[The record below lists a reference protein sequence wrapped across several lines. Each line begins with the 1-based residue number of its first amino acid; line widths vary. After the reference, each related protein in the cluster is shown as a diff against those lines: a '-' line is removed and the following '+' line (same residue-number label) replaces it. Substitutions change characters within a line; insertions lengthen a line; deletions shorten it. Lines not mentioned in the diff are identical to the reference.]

1 MNTDIFC
8 EDLHEP
14 TMKSTSGDSTSGID
28 LGRMSESDAEQPA
41 QNQSPS
47 PGGAPGFH
55 GSQIPGGVSKSELRQ
70 QDRVWDSNEHCL
82 ELDGVR
88 GIAILTVTLYRFCKE
103 LDPSASP
110 VLDWIKDASVVGSR
124 GVDLFFVLSGFLIT
138 GILLKTKSS
147 QGYFRN
153 FMVRR
158 ALRIFPLYFG
168 ALALCLWV
176 LPACLGTS
184 VFDVPRNEQ
193 GYLWTYLSNV
203 RMSWENAWCFGPL
216 DHFWSLAVEEHF
228 YLVWPLVV
236 FCLTPKALLRLS
248 IGLVISVGLARAAVS
263 LRPEWS
269 VAVDVLTLFRCDAL
283 ALGAIAAI
291 LMHTLR
297 GDDQIARVRRAA
309 VLALPIVLS
318 GAVGLTLLGKRFLT
332 IPHTVIPMA
341 CAVALLVLVT
351 GPKVGRVSR
360 IMQSSILRWFGRY
373 SYGMYVVQL
382 PLMTLL
388 PLATLNAAIAAGE
401 SSPILMGI
409 GYVLGMLGLTSAIA
423 WVSYHAMEKHF
434 LALKKYF

>member
-1 MNTDIFC
+1 M
-8 EDLHEP
+8 E
-14 TMKSTSGDSTSGID
+14 STSGINV
-28 LGRMSESDAEQPA
+28 GRVSDSEA
-41 QNQSPS
+41 QEHPENRTNSSPNEAIACGSKASNGCETSASNQ
-47 PGGAPGFH
+47 
-55 GSQIPGGVSKSELRQ
+55 QE
-70 QDRVWDSNEHCL
+70 RVWNPNEHCL

-88 GIAILTVTLYRFCKE
+88 GVAILTVTLYRFCKE

-138 GILLKTKSS
+138 GILLRTKSS

-236 FCLTPKALLRLS
+236 FCLSPKNLLRLS
-248 IGLVISVGLARAAVS
+248 IGLVIGVGLVRAAAS

-283 ALGAIAAI
+283 AFGAIAAI

-297 GDDQIARVRRAA
+297 ADDQVARVRRVS
-309 VLALPIVLS
+309 VLALPFVLLV
-318 GAVGLTLLGKRFLT
+318 AVGLTLLGKRFLT
-332 IPHTVIPMA
+332 IPHTVVPMVCGA
-341 CAVALLVLVT
+341 ALLVLVT
-351 GPKVGRVSR
+351 GPKLGLPSR
-360 IMQSSILRWFGRY
+360 IMQSSTLRWFGRY

-388 PLATLNAAIAAGE
+388 PLATVSTAIAAGQ
-401 SSPILMGI
+401 SSPIITGL
-409 GYVLGMLGLTSAIA
+409 GYVFGMLGLTSAIA
-423 WVSYHAMEKHF
+423 WVSYNAMEKHF

>member
-1 MNTDIFC
+1 MNTDTCC
-8 EDLHEP
+8 EDP
-14 TMKSTSGDSTSGID
+14 QKSTMESISGSD
-28 LGRMSESDAEQPA
+28 LGRVTDSEAQEHPEKRTTSLSNEAIAWESKASNGCEASASNQQEQ
-41 QNQSPS
+41 
-47 PGGAPGFH
+47 
-55 GSQIPGGVSKSELRQ
+55 
-70 QDRVWDSNEHCL
+70 VWNPNEHCL

-88 GIAILTVTLYRFCKE
+88 GVAILTVTLYRFCKE

-158 ALRIFPLYFG
+158 ALRIFPLYFS

-193 GYLWTYLSNV
+193 AYLWTYLSNV

-236 FCLTPKALLRLS
+236 FCLSPKALLRLS
-248 IGLVISVGLARAAVS
+248 IALVIGVGLVRAAAS
-263 LRPEWS
+263 LRPEWG

-283 ALGAIAAI
+283 AFGAIAAI

-297 GDDQIARVRRAA
+297 AADQVARIRRVS
-309 VLALPIVLS
+309 VLALPVVLLV
-318 GAVGLTLLGKRFLT
+318 AVGLTLLGKRFLT

-341 CAVALLVLVT
+341 CAAALLVLVT
-351 GPKVGRVSR
+351 GPKLGLLSR
-360 IMQSSILRWFGRY
+360 IMQSSTLRWFGRY

-388 PLATLNAAIAAGE
+388 PPATMSTVLAAGQ
-401 SSPILMGI
+401 SSPILTGL
-409 GYVLGMLGLTSAIA
+409 GYVFGMLGLTSAIA
-423 WVSYHAMEKHF
+423 WVSYNAMEKHF
-434 LALKKYF
+434 LALKKHF

>member
-1 MNTDIFC
+1 M
-8 EDLHEP
+8 E
-14 TMKSTSGDSTSGID
+14 STSGIN
-28 LGRMSESDAEQPA
+28 LGRVSDSEA
-41 QNQSPS
+41 QEHPENRTNSSPNEAIACGSKASNGCETSASNQ
-47 PGGAPGFH
+47 
-55 GSQIPGGVSKSELRQ
+55 QE
-70 QDRVWDSNEHCL
+70 RVWNPNEHCL

-88 GIAILTVTLYRFCKE
+88 GVAILTVTLYRFCKE

-236 FCLTPKALLRLS
+236 FCLSPKALLRLS
-248 IGLVISVGLARAAVS
+248 IGLVIGVGLVRAAAS

-283 ALGAIAAI
+283 AFGAIAAI

-297 GDDQIARVRRAA
+297 ADDQVARVRRVS
-309 VLALPIVLS
+309 VLALPFVLLV
-318 GAVGLTLLGKRFLT
+318 AVGLTLLGKRFLT
-332 IPHTVIPMA
+332 IPHTVVPMVCGA
-341 CAVALLVLVT
+341 ALLVLVT
-351 GPKVGRVSR
+351 GPKLGLPSR
-360 IMQSSILRWFGRY
+360 IMQSSTLRWFGRY

-388 PLATLNAAIAAGE
+388 PLATVSTAIAAGQ
-401 SSPILMGI
+401 SSPIVTGL
-409 GYVLGMLGLTSAIA
+409 GYVFGMLGLTSAIA
-423 WVSYHAMEKHF
+423 WVSYNAMEKHF

>member
-1 MNTDIFC
+1 VGRVSDSEAQEHPENRTNSSPNEAIACGSKASNGC
-8 EDLHEP
+8 E
-14 TMKSTSGDSTSGID
+14 TSAS
-28 LGRMSESDAEQPA
+28 
-41 QNQSPS
+41 NQ
-47 PGGAPGFH
+47 
-55 GSQIPGGVSKSELRQ
+55 QE
-70 QDRVWDSNEHCL
+70 RVWNPNEHCL

-88 GIAILTVTLYRFCKE
+88 GVAILTVTLYRFCKE

-158 ALRIFPLYFG
+158 ALRIFPLYFS

-236 FCLTPKALLRLS
+236 FCLSPKALLRLS
-248 IGLVISVGLARAAVS
+248 IGLVIGVGLVRAAAS

-283 ALGAIAAI
+283 AFGAIAAF
-291 LMHTLR
+291 LMHTMR
-297 GDDQIARVRRAA
+297 ADDQVARVRRVS
-309 VLALPIVLS
+309 VLALPFVLLV
-318 GAVGLTLLGKRFLT
+318 AVGLTLLGKRFLT
-332 IPHTVIPMA
+332 IPHTVVPMVCGA
-341 CAVALLVLVT
+341 ALLVLVT
-351 GPKVGRVSR
+351 GPKLGLPSR
-360 IMQSSILRWFGRY
+360 IMQSSTLRWFGRY

-388 PLATLNAAIAAGE
+388 PLATVSTAIAAGQ
-401 SSPILMGI
+401 SSPIITGL
-409 GYVLGMLGLTSAIA
+409 GYVFGMLGLTSAIA
-423 WVSYHAMEKHF
+423 WVSYNAMEKHF

>member
-1 MNTDIFC
+1 M
-8 EDLHEP
+8 E
-14 TMKSTSGDSTSGID
+14 STSGINV
-28 LGRMSESDAEQPA
+28 GRVSDSEAQEHPENRTNSSPNEAIACGSKASDGCETSAS
-41 QNQSPS
+41 NQ
-47 PGGAPGFH
+47 
-55 GSQIPGGVSKSELRQ
+55 QE
-70 QDRVWDSNEHCL
+70 RVWNPNEHCL

-88 GIAILTVTLYRFCKE
+88 GVAILTVTLYRFCKE

-236 FCLTPKALLRLS
+236 FCLSPKNLLRLS
-248 IGLVISVGLARAAVS
+248 IGLVIGVGLVRAAAS

-283 ALGAIAAI
+283 AFGAIAAI

-297 GDDQIARVRRAA
+297 ADDQVARVRRVS
-309 VLALPIVLS
+309 VLALPFVLLV
-318 GAVGLTLLGKRFLT
+318 AVGLTLLGKRFLT
-332 IPHTVIPMA
+332 IPHTVVPMVCGA
-341 CAVALLVLVT
+341 ALLVLVT
-351 GPKVGRVSR
+351 GPKLGLPSR
-360 IMQSSILRWFGRY
+360 IMQSSTLRWFGRY

-388 PLATLNAAIAAGE
+388 PLATVSTAIAAGQ
-401 SSPILMGI
+401 SSPIITGL
-409 GYVLGMLGLTSAIA
+409 GYVFGMLGLTSAIA
-423 WVSYHAMEKHF
+423 WVSYNAMEKHF

>member
-1 MNTDIFC
+1 MGRVSDSEAQEHPENRTNSSPNEAIACGSKASNGC
-8 EDLHEP
+8 E
-14 TMKSTSGDSTSGID
+14 TSAS
-28 LGRMSESDAEQPA
+28 
-41 QNQSPS
+41 NQ
-47 PGGAPGFH
+47 
-55 GSQIPGGVSKSELRQ
+55 QE
-70 QDRVWDSNEHCL
+70 RVWNPNEHCL

-88 GIAILTVTLYRFCKE
+88 GVAILTVTLYRFCKE

-138 GILLKTKSS
+138 GILLRTKSS

-236 FCLTPKALLRLS
+236 FCLSPKNLLRLS
-248 IGLVISVGLARAAVS
+248 IGLVIGVGLVRAAAS

-283 ALGAIAAI
+283 AFGAIAAI

-297 GDDQIARVRRAA
+297 ADDQVARVRRVS
-309 VLALPIVLS
+309 VLALPFVLLV
-318 GAVGLTLLGKRFLT
+318 AVGLTLLGKRFLT
-332 IPHTVIPMA
+332 IPHTVVPMVCGA
-341 CAVALLVLVT
+341 ALLVLVT
-351 GPKVGRVSR
+351 GPKLGLPSR
-360 IMQSSILRWFGRY
+360 IMQSSTLRWFGRY

-388 PLATLNAAIAAGE
+388 PLATVSTAIAAGQ
-401 SSPILMGI
+401 SSPIITGL
-409 GYVLGMLGLTSAIA
+409 GYVFGMLGLTSAIA
-423 WVSYHAMEKHF
+423 WVSYNAMEKHF